1 MRVLVCG
8 GRDFTDQEY
17 LTKILWQVDTEACG
31 FSEVLHGGC
40 RGADWLAHLWIHEG
54 VPEEGLTCPL
64 EQIFRADWDK
74 HGKAAGPIRNQ
85 QMLDEGK
92 PDLVLAFAGGK
103 GTDDM
108 CRRAREAGVEVRRFW
123 PGKS

>member
-1 MRVLVCG
+1 MAHQWVQDSATDDEESMPPVVVPVRV
-8 GRDFTDQEY
+8 F
-17 LTKILWQVDTEACG
+17 K
-31 FSEVLHGGC
+31 
-40 RGADWLAHLWIHEG
+40 
-54 VPEEGLTCPL
+54 
-64 EQIFRADWDK
+64 ADWDK

-108 CRRAREAGVEVRRFW
+108 CRRARAAGVEVRRFW
-123 PGKS
+123 PGRTS